1 MTKSKTDS
9 AILSG
14 WSEISKFLGQP
25 LSVAERWAK
34 SGMPVKRKGRHVTAS
49 SAELNAWLGRE
60 SAGEPVHIAAET
72 TDLSADLKRGLSYA
86 RKRSRE
92 QA

>member
-1 MTKSKTDS
+1 
-9 AILSG
+9 
-14 WSEISKFLGQP
+14 
-25 LSVAERWAK
+25 
-34 SGMPVKRKGRHVTAS
+34 VTAS

>member
-1 MTKSKTDS
+1 MAKSKTGS
-9 AILSG
+9 SILNG

-34 SGMPVKRKGRHVTAS
+34 SGMPVKRNGRRVTALRE
-49 SAELNAWLGRE
+49 ELDTWLGRE
-60 SAGEPVHIAAET
+60 ALGAPVHIAAET

-86 RKRSRE
+86 RKRTRK

>member
-1 MTKSKTDS
+1 MSNSKIDS
-9 AILSG
+9 PILKG

-34 SGMPVKRKGRHVTAS
+34 SGMPVKHEGRHVTAS
-49 SAELNAWLGRE
+49 RAELNAWLGRE
-60 SAGEPVHIAAET
+60 AAGEPVHIAAET

-86 RKRSRE
+86 RKRKR
-92 QA
+92 